1 MRRGFD
7 KLRSRIRVANPIKLI
22 GRQRKRKIRRK
33 RRRRKNI
40 NVIKVIY
47 CKIFNSL
54 ILLMSAG
61 TRFQYSLRY

>member
-1 MRRGFD
+1 VRRGFD

-33 RRRRKNI
+33 RRRKNI